1 MVIRTDKPY
10 TVNSGWRTWSSPY
23 ASTIEDGGDGEVF
36 DIILREP
43 QINLVLPSPSIDDF
57 DVELVNDYLQ
67 HETFDVI
74 RNEETTMKASWG
86 HANILLGE
94 WSKTIMYVSF
104 EVESE
109 LWRWP
114 DGTIVQTWA

>member
-1 MVIRTDKPY
+1 MVIRTDTPY
-10 TVNSGWRTWSSPY
+10 TVSSGWRTWSSPY
-23 ASTIEDGGDGEVF
+23 ASTIEDGGDGEAF

-43 QINLVLPSPSIDDF
+43 KIKLVLPSPSIDDF
-57 DVELVNDYLQ
+57 DIELVNDYLQ

-74 RNEETTMKASWG
+74 RNQETTMKTSWG

-94 WSKTIMYVSF
+94 WSKTIMYMSF

-114 DGTIVQTWA
+114 DGTVV